1 MKKRIFHLILLS
13 VITISFASA
22 QVRIG
27 IKGGINA
34 AQLKSNDE
42 FITPNPSPD
51 AYYRITIPKHTLIG
65 YHVGLMAQFQISA
78 LFIQPE
84 VIYTVTKNDIN
95 IYDLN
100 GSNPTMADEIKQKLN
115 RLEIPVIV
123 GLKLGAF
130 KAGVGPVLT
139 FLISD
144 DSDLKKITEYDLQL
158 NKATMGYQAGIG
170 LDFKHLTFDARY
182 SGSLSKISDGIK
194 LNDNQKIN
202 FDSRLNQF
210 IFSVGLFF

>member
-1 MKKRIFHLILLS
+1 MKQKFFLLILLS
-13 VITISFASA
+13 VTTVTIASA
-22 QVRIG
+22 QVRFG

-42 FITPNPSPD
+42 VITPNPSPD
-51 AYYRITIPKHTLIG
+51 AYYRITIPKHTLVG
-65 YHVGLMAQFQISA
+65 YHLGIMAQFKVSA

-84 VIYTVTKNDIN
+84 AIYTVTRNNIN

-130 KAGVGPVLT
+130 KAGIGPVLT

-144 DSDLKKITEYDLQL
+144 DSDLKRITEYDLQL
-158 NKATMGYQAGIG
+158 NKATLGYQAGIG
-170 LDFKHLTFDARY
+170 FDFNHLTFDLRY
-182 SGSLSKISDGIK
+182 AGSLSKISDGLK
-194 LNDNQKIN
+194 LGDNQKID

-210 IFSVGLFF
+210 IISAGFFF